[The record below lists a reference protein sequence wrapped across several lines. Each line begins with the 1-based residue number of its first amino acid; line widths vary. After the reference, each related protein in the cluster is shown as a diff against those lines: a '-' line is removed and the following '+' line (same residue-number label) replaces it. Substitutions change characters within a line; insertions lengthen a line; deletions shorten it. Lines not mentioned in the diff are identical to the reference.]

1 MTAKNILIVDDEPK
15 VGYTLKASLE
25 SLGSDYVVAQ
35 AYSAEDALSVLARK
49 PYDLV
54 VTDLRMPGM
63 NGLDLIGRVK
73 RDAPQ
78 TQTILITA
86 YGSDEVAEASDRL
99 QAAHY
104 FTKPFRIDEFVRV
117 VVDTLKL
124 PASKDAPLAANKHF
138 KWLVQRLHDLRFE
151 VGAQYV
157 ILADMSGRVMAES
170 GTIDGFD
177 PALLA
182 SMLSRSLSPSTEVA
196 EQLRGERVFNLVY
209 HEGARYD
216 VYAANV
222 EEDLFILLAF
232 DRRQGVSR
240 IGMVWLYIKR
250 AIQELQTSIEAQD
263 TPPDTGGNSLPG
275 SAERGY
281 FLR

>member
-15 VGYTLKASLE
+15 VGYTLKESLE
-25 SLGSDYVVAQ
+25 SLGSEYVVAQ

-86 YGSDEVAEASDRL
+86 YGSNEIAEASDRL

-117 VVDTLKL
+117 VVDTLKT
-124 PASKDAPLAANKHF
+124 PASKGASPAANKHF
-138 KWLVQRLHDLRFE
+138 KWLVQRLNDLRFE

-157 ILADMSGRVMAES
+157 ILANMSGRLMAES

-182 SMLSRSLSPSTEVA
+182 SMLSRSLSPSTEIA
-196 EQLRGERVFNLVY
+196 QQLRGERVFNLVY

-222 EEDLFILLAF
+222 EEDLFMLLAF

-250 AIQELQTSIEAQD
+250 AIQELQTRIESQGN
-263 TPPDTGGNSLPG
+263 PPEVGGRLLPG
-275 SAERGY
+275 ANERGY

>member
-73 RDAPQ
+73 RDTPQ
-78 TQTILITA
+78 TQAILITA
-86 YGSDEVAEASDRL
+86 YGSDDVAAASDRL

-124 PASKDAPLAANKHF
+124 PASKDASPAANKHF

-157 ILADMSGRVMAES
+157 ILADMSGRLMAES
-170 GTIDGFD
+170 GTIDDFD

-196 EQLRGERVFNLVY
+196 QQLRGERLFNLVY

-263 TPPDTGGNSLPG
+263 IPPDTGGRSLPG
-275 SAERGY
+275 SNERGY

>member
-35 AYSAEDALSVLARK
+35 AYSAEDALSVLARRR
-49 PYDLV
+49 YDLV

-73 RDAPQ
+73 RDNPA
-78 TQTILITA
+78 TQAILITA
-86 YGSDEVAEASDRL
+86 YGSDEVAEASHRL
-99 QAAHY
+99 QTAHY
-104 FTKPFRIDEFVRV
+104 FTKPFRIEEFVQI
-117 VVDTLKL
+117 VVDTLDVPTAKIEQ
-124 PASKDAPLAANKHF
+124 PAPNEHF
-138 KWLVQRLHDLRFE
+138 KWPVQRLHDLRFE

-157 ILADMSGRVMAES
+157 VLADMQGRLLAES
-170 GTIDGFD
+170 GMAEGFD

-182 SMLSRSLSPSTEVA
+182 SMLSRSLAPSIEVA

-209 HEGARYD
+209 HEGTRYD

-222 EEDLFILLAF
+222 ENDVFILLAF

-250 AIQELQTSIEAQD
+250 AIQELQTLIQAQGD
-263 TPPDTGGNSLPG
+263 
-275 SAERGY
+275 
-281 FLR
+281 